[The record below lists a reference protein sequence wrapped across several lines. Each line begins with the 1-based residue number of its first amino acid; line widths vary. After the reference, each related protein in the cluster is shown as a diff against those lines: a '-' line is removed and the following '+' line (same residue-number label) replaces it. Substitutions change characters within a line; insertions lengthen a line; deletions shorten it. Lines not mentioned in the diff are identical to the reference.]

1 MRFFAVFLLTLLTLT
16 GYAQETETPTTVSG
30 IVVNATTLLPKSNV
44 NVVNINTVK
53 GTTSGGHG
61 EFTIEAKVN
70 DTLHF
75 SFIGFES
82 IKIRVTNDWLKNK
95 NTKIRLT
102 EKAYA
107 LEEVVINKYQL
118 TGYLEVDTKILPLNE
133 NFRYPITGLPYG
145 YEAGDHSPNKINRVL
160 GSLFNPADLLYNFF
174 GKKPKEMSKLKEI
187 KKDDVVKNLLAS
199 KFDKETLASLLGID
213 PKEINEILQR
223 CNYSE
228 TFIKTANDLQ
238 IMEAISSC
246 YEDYKILKRKK

>member
-1 MRFFAVFLLTLLTLT
+1 MRFFAVFLFSLLSLVVQ
-16 GYAQETETPTTVSG
+16 AQETPTTVSG

-53 GTTSGGHG
+53 GTTSNGHG
-61 EFTIEAKVN
+61 EFTIEAKAN

-75 SFIGFES
+75 SFLGFES
-82 IKIRVTNDWLKNK
+82 IKVRVTNDWLKNK

-107 LEEVVINKYQL
+107 LEEVIINKYIL

-133 NFRYPITGLPYG
+133 NFRYPISGLPYG
-145 YEAGDHSPNKINRVL
+145 YEAGDHSPNKISRVL

-174 GKKPKEMSKLKEI
+174 GKKPKEMNKLKEM
-187 KKDDVVKNLLAS
+187 KKDDVIKNLLAS
-199 KFDKETLASLLGID
+199 KFDKETLAALLGID
-213 PKEINEILQR
+213 VKEIGEILQR

-228 TFIKTANDLQ
+228 TFIQTANDLQ

-246 YEDYKILKRKK
+246 YEDYKILKRK